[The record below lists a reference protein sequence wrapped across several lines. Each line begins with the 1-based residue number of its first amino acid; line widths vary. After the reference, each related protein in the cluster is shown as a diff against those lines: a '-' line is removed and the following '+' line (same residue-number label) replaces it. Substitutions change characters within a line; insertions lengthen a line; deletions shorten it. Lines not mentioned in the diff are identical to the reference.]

1 MRCHYLQDGTI
12 NFAFTLRKA
21 EYFIPAG
28 LLLKCFF
35 QVGGT
40 MTTGGRSITTL
51 GDFRAAGGG
60 CPAGLARQA
69 ASCTPQQPPPALI
82 RAASR
87 VESASFQLAATLP
100 MLSLLLLLQ
109 LSDQQ
114 LYDAL
119 IGNTI
124 SSTQHMSFLVE
135 RVQLMMHQ
143 MGAFQMRSKADVLA
157 HLGR

>member
-1 MRCHYLQDGTI
+1 M
-12 NFAFTLRKA
+12 
-21 EYFIPAG
+21 
-28 LLLKCFF
+28 
-35 QVGGT
+35 
-40 MTTGGRSITTL
+40 
-51 GDFRAAGGG
+51 
-60 CPAGLARQA
+60 
-69 ASCTPQQPPPALI
+69 
-82 RAASR
+82 
-87 VESASFQLAATLP
+87 ESASFQLAATLP